1 MRHELLDGKY
11 TIVFDE
17 KTGRL
22 EALRYGEPWRDLVG
36 DGLVLAMLQEIDR
49 LKAGQSQRVP
59 SPGDNGAD
67 HPGRPGTARWAIE
80 YEDERDFCNAVSP
93 LTGAVF
99 ADARSALERFEQ
111 AALAG
116 VKTHGR
122 VSVRAIGDAQGNADR
137 DLLQQAAQTLEE
149 GITIHEDPQTD
160 ERGYGSRWDYDAAD
174 LFTRLRLSLKEKD
187 LLVDESA
194 PAPAGNRPE
203 PPAGPPADEMSRA
216 TPGNAVTAKQPRDP
230 FAWYVERVAP
240 GRRDHGL
247 KLGPFWKREQAEE
260 WVDERH
266 VLKPLFDGAEPD
278 GDVNLSSMR
287 ASHDASYRML
297 EGRRALGLA
306 TTAASDEPAEVP
318 GAQQRF
324 FEVRVK
330 AVQHSA
336 PGKPKVEVGTW
347 QGLAENETQAQRKAV
362 DALWDARLDA
372 ASCNPICTAREES
385 RYLVCDAWDHAF
397 APEGD
402 AQAPQQRPASET
414 LRWVVDR
421 AQGVSGR
428 GGQIVQ
434 AYREVRRDADDGV
447 ELIPLT
453 REEVADL
460 QRSLEDNDLLPAQG
474 NGSRWDAYGVELC
487 DELPRWRDPQ
497 DEPRAQSYRP
507 GR

>member
-1 MRHELLDGKY
+1 MQHELLDGKY
-11 TIVFDE
+11 TVVFDE

-36 DGLVLAMLQEIDR
+36 DGLVMAMLQEIDR
-49 LKAGQSQRVP
+49 LKAGQSQRAP
-59 SPGDNGAD
+59 SPGDNSID
-67 HPGRPGTARWAIE
+67 RPGGPGVTRWAIE

-99 ADARSALERFEQ
+99 VDARSALERFEQ

-122 VSVRAIGDAQGNADR
+122 VSVRSIGDAQGNADR
-137 DLLQQAAQTLEE
+137 ELLQQAAQTLEE
-149 GITIHEDPQTD
+149 GITIHEDPQTG

-174 LFTRLRLSLKEKD
+174 LVSRLRLSLKEKD
-187 LLVDESA
+187 LLVGESA
-194 PAPAGNRPE
+194 PAPADNRPE
-203 PPAGPPADEMSRA
+203 QPAGPPADAMSRA
-216 TPGNAVTAKQPRDP
+216 ARGDAV
-230 FAWYVERVAP
+230 
-240 GRRDHGL
+240 
-247 KLGPFWKREQAEE
+247 
-260 WVDERH
+260 RH
-266 VLKPLFDGAEPD
+266 VPKPLFGGAEPD
-278 GDVNLSSMR
+278 GDVNLSSIR

-336 PGKPKVEVGTW
+336 PGKPQVEVGTW
-347 QGLAENETQAQRKAV
+347 QGLAEDETQAQRKAV